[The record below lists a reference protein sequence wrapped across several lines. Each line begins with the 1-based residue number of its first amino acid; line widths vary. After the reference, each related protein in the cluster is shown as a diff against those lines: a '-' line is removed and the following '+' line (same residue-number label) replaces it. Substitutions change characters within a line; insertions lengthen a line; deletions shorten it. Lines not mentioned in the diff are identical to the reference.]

1 MKGRVVL
8 DPEGGCYLAAVE
20 DKQEICELL
29 CRALQAT
36 ANAWDLKELRYDED
50 EENVYV
56 VFEGGTRVV
65 NVAMDSGTAM
75 IRDIMT
81 HLGC

>member
-1 MKGRVVL
+1 MFSERLFKR
-8 DPEGGCYLAAVE
+8 E
-20 DKQEICELL
+20 DKQEICTLL
-29 CRALQAT
+29 CETLQHT
-36 ANAWDLKELRYDED
+36 DNCRDDLLRIIYHEED
-50 EENVYV
+50 ETVEV
-56 VFEGGTRVV
+56 VFLNGTRVI

>member
-1 MKGRVVL
+1 MFTDMVGYS
-8 DPEGGCYLAAVE
+8 GYFGYE
-20 DKQEICELL
+20 DKQEICTLL
-29 CRALQAT
+29 CETLQHT
-36 ANAWDLKELRYDED
+36 NNCRGDLLRIIYHEED
-50 EENVYV
+50 ETVEV
-56 VFEGGTRVV
+56 VFLNGTRVV